1 MKIRKYL
8 DFFGNSLPW
17 HLFLSFLDT
26 ETPLLMLRHSSNG
39 LLEWLHYETV
49 IKQSKLTFLL
59 CFITLGH
66 FLLLSS
72 SPTAEDS
79 GTCEYHFTSPVLPG
93 SDEYCIFQVALYEA
107 GPAVG
112 NLTLMIQPI
121 LSSSAVRS
129 VVLNRRNHDN
139 RRSANRPFLSLLRF
153 LLFIFL
159 RTVHAANTTIEL
171 ASKSRNP
178 FLCWLKCSSTEVS
191 ACKIHKP

>member
-1 MKIRKYL
+1 MRL
-8 DFFGNSLPW
+8 
-17 HLFLSFLDT
+17 
-26 ETPLLMLRHSSNG
+26 
-39 LLEWLHYETV
+39 

-79 GTCEYHFTSPVLPG
+79 GMCEYHFTSPVLPG

-121 LSSSAVRS
+121 LSSSAVHS

-139 RRSANRPFLSLLRF
+139 RRSANRFFLSLLCC
-153 LLFIFL
+153 L
-159 RTVHAANTTIEL
+159 
-171 ASKSRNP
+171 
-178 FLCWLKCSSTEVS
+178 
-191 ACKIHKP
+191 